1 MKATKH
7 ILPFILCALALFP
20 NGGAGEGLFA
30 QSRMVINNNA
40 YLVIDNAAY
49 LVIDNPATTALAVAG
64 TGGNIKS
71 EAETDRIKWNIAATT
86 GVYTIPWTTNTGVKI
101 PLSINKTT
109 AGVGAG
115 SFLLSTW
122 ETADMNTPW
131 PSAVTNMWSSVIP
144 ATDGSLEVL
153 DRFWHINALSYGT
166 KPSVTL
172 SFTYDDAANEMIGTN
187 TITETNLQAQRF
199 NTGSAN
205 WEAAMLFGVVNAAV
219 NTVSGA
225 AIAPTD
231 FFENW
236 VLVDNASPL
245 PVTLTSFSA
254 ECSGKEIKAM
264 WTTQTEINNDYF
276 VLEKSYDGY
285 VFFEV
290 KQVSGAGN
298 SNVSN
303 TYQTIIEA
311 DNQIVYFRLKQVDFD
326 GTVSYHNIIASN
338 CSNNTFEV
346 TQMVLTSTELSL
358 NIHADMDDN
367 FKIYLYDYRGRL
379 IVDQSQVF
387 SKGLNTIKINNLELS
402 AGIYML
408 SIVGQY
414 NVYSTKLLRR

>member
-1 MKATKH
+1 MKKLFS
-7 ILPFILCALALFP
+7 IISFILFSTLAFSQ
-20 NGGAGEGLFA
+20 A
-30 QSRMVINNNA
+30 RMVINDNG

-49 LVIDNPATTALAVAG
+49 LVIDNSATNALAVAG

-86 GVYTIPWTTNTGVKI
+86 GTYTIPWTTNTGVKI

-115 SFLLSTW
+115 NFLLSTW

-131 PSAVTNMWSSVIP
+131 PSAVTNMNSSVIP
-144 ATDGSLEVL
+144 ATDGSLEVI

-172 SFTYDDAANEMIGTN
+172 SFGYDDAANEMIGTN
-187 TITETNLQAQRF
+187 TITEANLQAQRF
-199 NTGSAN
+199 NTGSSN
-205 WEAAMLFGVVNAAV
+205 WEATKLFGTVNVAT

-225 AIAPTD
+225 AITPVD

-236 VLVDNASPL
+236 VLVDNTSPL
-245 PVTLTSFSA
+245 PVTLTHFSA
-254 ECSGKEIKAM
+254 ECSGKEIKVT

-276 VLEKSYDGY
+276 VLEKSYDGF

-290 KQVSGAGN
+290 AEINGSGN

-303 TYQTIIEA
+303 NYQTSVEA
-311 DNQIVYFRLKQVDFD
+311 ENKIVYFRLKQVDFD
-326 GTVSYHNIIASN
+326 GTTSYHNIVASN

-346 TQMVLTSTELSL
+346 TQMALTR
-358 NIHADMDDN
+358 
-367 FKIYLYDYRGRL
+367 IYLYDYRGRL
-379 IVDQSQVF
+379 VIDRNEFVT
-387 SKGLNTIKINNLELS
+387 KGLNTIKINNLDLS

-408 SIVGQY
+408 SVVGQN

>member
-1 MKATKH
+1 MRFFFL
-7 ILPFILCALALFP
+7 IVFIFFSVLAFSQ
-20 NGGAGEGLFA
+20 A
-30 QSRMVINNNA
+30 RMVINDNA

-49 LVIDNPATTALAVAG
+49 LVIDNSATNALAVAG

-86 GVYTIPWTTNTGVKI
+86 GTYTIPWTTNTGVKI

-115 SFLLSTW
+115 NFLLSTW

-131 PSAVTNMWSSVIP
+131 PSAVLNMWSSVIP
-144 ATDGSLEVL
+144 ATDGSLEVI

-172 SFTYDDAANEMIGTN
+172 SFGYNDAANEMIGTN
-187 TITETNLQAQRF
+187 TITEANLQAQRF
-199 NTGSAN
+199 NTGSSN
-205 WEAAMLFGVVNAAV
+205 WEPTKLFGTVNVAA

-225 AIAPTD
+225 AIALAD

-236 VLVDNASPL
+236 VLVDNVSPL
-245 PVTLTSFSA
+245 PVTLTNFSA
-254 ECSGKEIKAM
+254 ECSSKEIKVM

-276 VLEKSYDGY
+276 VLEKSYDGF

-290 KQVSGAGN
+290 VQINGNGN

-303 TYQTIIEA
+303 SYQTSIEA
-311 DNQIVYFRLKQVDFD
+311 ENKIVYFRLKQVDFD
-326 GTVSYHNIIASN
+326 GTTSYHNIIASN

-346 TQMVLTSTELSL
+346 TQMVLTSNQLSFH
-358 NIHADMDDN
+358 IQTDMDDN

-379 IVDQSQVF
+379 IIDQSQIF
-387 SKGLNTIKINNLELS
+387 SKGLNTIKINNLDLS
-402 AGIYML
+402 SGIYML
-408 SIVGQY
+408 SVVGQN

>member
-1 MKATKH
+1 MKLLITFTFLICQFA
-7 ILPFILCALALFP
+7 IFNLQ
-20 NGGAGEGLFA
+20 A
-30 QSRMVINNNA
+30 QSRMVINDNA

-49 LVIDNPATTALAVAG
+49 LVIDNSATTALAVAG
-64 TGGNIKS
+64 AGGNIKS

-86 GVYTIPWTTNTGVKI
+86 GTYTIPWTTTSGVKI

-115 SFLLSTW
+115 NFLLSTW

-131 PSAVTNMWSSVIP
+131 PSAVLNMWSSVIP
-144 ATDGSLEVL
+144 ATDGSLEVI

-172 SFTYDDAANEMIGTN
+172 SFGYNDAANEMIGTN
-187 TITETNLQAQRF
+187 TITEANLQAQRF
-199 NTGSAN
+199 NTGSTN
-205 WEAAMLFGVVNAAV
+205 WEAYKLFGTVNTGA

-225 AIAPTD
+225 AIAPAD

-245 PVTLTSFSA
+245 PVTLTNFST
-254 ECSGKEIKAM
+254 ECTSKEIKVM

-276 VLEKSYDGY
+276 VLEKSYDGF

-290 KQVSGAGN
+290 VEIDGAGN
-298 SNVSN
+298 SNISN
-303 TYQTIIEA
+303 TYQTSIEA
-311 DNQIVYFRLKQVDFD
+311 ENKIVYFRLKQVDFD
-326 GTVSYHNIIASN
+326 GTISYHNIIASN

-346 TQMVLTSTELSL
+346 TQMVLTSNQISF
-358 NIHADMDDN
+358 NINANEDDN

-379 IVDQSQVF
+379 IVDQNEF
-387 SKGLNTIKINNLELS
+387 TTKGLSSIRINNLDLS

-408 SIVGQY
+408 SVIGQN

>member
-1 MKATKH
+1 MKK
-7 ILPFILCALALFP
+7 IFSIISFILFSTLAFSQ
-20 NGGAGEGLFA
+20 A
-30 QSRMVINNNA
+30 RMVINDNA
-40 YLVIDNAAY
+40 YLVIDNSAY
-49 LVIDNPATTALAVAG
+49 LVIDNPAINALAVAG

-71 EAETDRIKWNIAATT
+71 EAETDRIKWNIAATIGT
-86 GVYTIPWTTNTGVKI
+86 YTIPWTTNTGVKI

-115 SFLLSTW
+115 NLLLSTW
-122 ETADMNTPW
+122 ETADMNVPW
-131 PSAVTNMWSSVIP
+131 PSAVSNMWSSVIP

-205 WEAAMLFGVVNAAV
+205 WEAAMLFGAVNAVA

-225 AIAPTD
+225 AIAPVD

-245 PVTLTSFSA
+245 PVTLTNFST
-254 ECSGKEIKAM
+254 ECSSKEIKVM
-264 WTTQTEINNDYF
+264 WITQTEINNDYF
-276 VLEKSYDGY
+276 VLEKSYDGF

-290 KQVSGAGN
+290 AEIDGAGN
-298 SNVSN
+298 SNISN
-303 TYQTIIEA
+303 TYQTTIEA
-311 DNQIVYFRLKQVDFD
+311 ENKIVYFRLKQVDFD
-326 GTVSYHNIIASN
+326 GTISYHNIIASN

-346 TQMVLTSTELSL
+346 TQMVLTSSELSL
-358 NIHADMDDN
+358 NINTNIENN

-379 IVDQSQVF
+379 IIDQSQIF
-387 SKGLNTIKINNLELS
+387 SQELNTIKINNLDLS
-402 AGIYML
+402 SGIYML
-408 SIVGQY
+408 SVVGQN

>member
-1 MKATKH
+1 MRFFFL
-7 ILPFILCALALFP
+7 IVFIFFSVLAFSQ
-20 NGGAGEGLFA
+20 A
-30 QSRMVINNNA
+30 RMVINDNA

-49 LVIDNPATTALAVAG
+49 LVIDNSATNALAVAG

-86 GVYTIPWTTNTGVKI
+86 GTYTIPWTTNTGVKI

-115 SFLLSTW
+115 NFLLSTW

-131 PSAVTNMWSSVIP
+131 PSAVLNMWSSVIP
-144 ATDGSLEVL
+144 ATDGSLEVI

-172 SFTYDDAANEMIGTN
+172 SFGYNDAANEMIGTN
-187 TITETNLQAQRF
+187 TITEANLQAQRF
-199 NTGSAN
+199 NTGSSN
-205 WEAAMLFGVVNAAV
+205 WEPTKLFGTVNVAA

-225 AIAPTD
+225 AIAPAD

-245 PVTLTSFSA
+245 PVTLTNFSA
-254 ECSGKEIKAM
+254 ECSSKEIKVM

-276 VLEKSYDGY
+276 VLEKSYDGF

-290 KQVSGAGN
+290 VQINGNGN

-303 TYQTIIEA
+303 SYQTSIEA
-311 DNQIVYFRLKQVDFD
+311 ENKIVYFRLKQVDFD
-326 GTVSYHNIIASN
+326 GTTSYHNIIASN

-346 TQMVLTSTELSL
+346 TQMVLTSNQLSFH
-358 NIHADMDDN
+358 IQTDMDDN

-379 IVDQSQVF
+379 IIDQSQIF
-387 SKGLNTIKINNLELS
+387 SKGLNTIKINNLDLS
-402 AGIYML
+402 SGIYML
-408 SIVGQY
+408 SVVGQN

>member
-1 MKATKH
+1 MKKLFS
-7 ILPFILCALALFP
+7 IISFILFSTLAFSQ
-20 NGGAGEGLFA
+20 A
-30 QSRMVINNNA
+30 RMVINDNG

-49 LVIDNPATTALAVAG
+49 LVIDNSATNALAVAG

-86 GVYTIPWTTNTGVKI
+86 GTYTIPWTTNTGVKI

-115 SFLLSTW
+115 NFLLSTW
-122 ETADMNTPW
+122 ETATDMNTPW
-131 PSAVTNMWSSVIP
+131 PSAVTNMFSSVP
-144 ATDGSLEVL
+144 PPVDGSLDVI

-172 SFTYDDAANEMIGTN
+172 SFGYNDAANEMIGTN
-187 TITETNLQAQRF
+187 TITEANLQAQRF
-199 NTGSAN
+199 NTGSSN
-205 WEAAMLFGVVNAAV
+205 WEATKLFGTVNVAA

-225 AIAPTD
+225 AIAPAD

-236 VLVDNASPL
+236 VLVDNTSPL

-254 ECSGKEIKAM
+254 ECLGKEIKVM

-276 VLEKSYDGY
+276 VLEKSYDGF

-290 KQVSGAGN
+290 VQINGNGN

-303 TYQTIIEA
+303 SYQTSIEA
-311 DNQIVYFRLKQVDFD
+311 ENKIVYFRLKQVDFD
-326 GTVSYHNIIASN
+326 GTTSYHNIIASN

-346 TQMVLTSTELSL
+346 TQMVLTADQVSF
-358 NIHADMDDN
+358 NINTDMDDS

-379 IVDQSQVF
+379 IVDRNEFVT
-387 SKGLNTIKINNLELS
+387 KGLNAIKINNLDLS
-402 AGIYML
+402 YGIYML
-408 SIVGQY
+408 SVVGQ
-414 NVYSTKLLRR
+414 NKVYSTKLLRR